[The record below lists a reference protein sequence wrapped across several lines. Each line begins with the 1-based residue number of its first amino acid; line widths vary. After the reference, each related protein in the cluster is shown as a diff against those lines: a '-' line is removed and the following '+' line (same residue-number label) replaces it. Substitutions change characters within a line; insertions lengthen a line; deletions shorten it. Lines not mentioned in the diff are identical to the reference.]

1 MNRLAAAVII
11 LALSITASI
20 GCYLAA
26 VNGAKEVLAVLEE
39 ERDAIVSNA
48 NFVSG
53 GSKRIDSEWKKKETL
68 MVSILPHD
76 ELEEIELGIMN
87 LPDYENQN
95 MPEEYIKTLNG
106 CISRLEHILET
117 EKPSLKNI
125 F

>member
-53 GSKRIDSEWKKKETL
+53 GSKGLTANGKRKK
-68 MVSILPHD
+68 
-76 ELEEIELGIMN
+76 
-87 LPDYENQN
+87 
-95 MPEEYIKTLNG
+95 
-106 CISRLEHILET
+106 R
-117 EKPSLKNI
+117 
-125 F
+125 